1 MGASDVS
8 LYPQPDV
15 LIPNAIF
22 TAGSALDVPMV
33 IQGYVGQTADLVN
46 IIDSAGNLLLEV
58 DSRGTVRESRP
69 SYYRQFL
76 FGGNA

>member
-8 LYPQPDV
+8 LYPQPEV
-15 LIPNAIF
+15 LIPNATF

-33 IQGYVGQTADLVN
+33 IQGFPGQTADLLN
-46 IIDSAGNLLLEV
+46 IIDSTGNVLLKA
-58 DSRGTVRESRP
+58 DSRGSLRESRP

-76 FGGNA
+76 FGGNQ